1 MRKMIILALIFAA
14 AAMMAFVI
22 INLSFGK
29 FGKTSSEEISSFDE
43 INVHISGMRFTKEYE
58 IINKGEDTK
67 ISLYNMNYSDGEEKR
82 ILEKTAET
90 GTEEF
95 IEFLNFCNFGSWNG
109 FYGEHPKNVRD
120 GIMFNL
126 TATINEGEILRAE
139 GSENFP
145 DGYRDFIKELDRLLS
160 GGE

>member
-1 MRKMIILALIFAA
+1 MIILALIFSVIAII
-14 AAMMAFVI
+14 AFII
-22 INLSFGK
+22 INLSFGN
-29 FGKTSSEEISSFDE
+29 FGKTSSEKIFSFDE
-43 INVHISGMRFTKEYE
+43 INIKISGMRLTSKYK
-58 IINKGEDTK
+58 IINKGEKTE
-67 ISLYNMNYSDGEEKR
+67 IFLYHKNYSDGEER
-82 ILEKTAET
+82 PVLEKTAET
-90 GTEEF
+90 ETEEF

-126 TATINEGEILRAE
+126 TATINEGEILKAE

-145 DGYRDFIKELDRLLS
+145 DGYRDFIKELGRLLS